1 MKRASILAV
10 GNVKGGVGKT
20 TLAVNLAI
28 WQALHGKDVLL
39 VDGDEQGTARTF
51 TQLRAD
57 VLGAPGYTAVSLR
70 GAEIRT
76 QLRMMRNKYESVVV
90 DVGGRDT
97 ASLRAALTVADLL
110 IVPVL
115 PATFDMWSLEP
126 LDDLI
131 QEAKEIKSDLKVL
144 AVLNAADA
152 QGRDNAEAAMIIG
165 EKAGFEYFPHP
176 IIRRKAFRNAAAAGL
191 SVLEYRP
198 SDEKAINEFTLLCER
213 VSDTLAISN
222 LYLMPIA
229 KNPVR
234 KTKSN
239 NKRAEKFIMAASEG
253 TSKANA
259 DERFIQSPI
268 RFPEELLERIDWA
281 AKKRGLNRSSWLR
294 YLATRELDKEEQ

>member
-1 MKRASILAV
+1 MRRASILAV

-20 TLAVNLAI
+20 TLAVNMAI

-39 VDGDEQGTARTF
+39 VDGDEQGTARAF

-57 VLGAPGYTAVSLR
+57 IMGAPSYTAISLQ

-76 QLRMMRNKYESVVV
+76 QLRMLRTKYESVIV

-97 ASLRAALTVADLL
+97 TSLRAALTVADML
-110 IVPVL
+110 IVPLL

-131 QEAKEIKSDLKVL
+131 QEAKEINSDLKVL
-144 AVLNAADA
+144 ALLNAADA

-191 SVLEYRP
+191 SIMEYRP
-198 SDEKAINEFTLLCER
+198 SDEKAINEFTLLAER
-213 VSDTLAISN
+213 VFRYTGDIASISH
-222 LYLMPIA
+222 A
-229 KNPVR
+229 HR
-234 KTKSN
+234 KESGPK
-239 NKRAEKFIMAASEG
+239 
-253 TSKANA
+253 
-259 DERFIQSPI
+259 
-268 RFPEELLERIDWA
+268 
-281 AKKRGLNRSSWLR
+281 
-294 YLATRELDKEEQ
+294 DKEQRQAS